1 MQYKLYIVIST
12 NYETYTYTV
21 VYSINVVIVFY
32 MQAMMINLWAS
43 EWVKDVNA
51 KRTSLVTFK
60 NTLKTKQTSLKL
72 NQQPILQNQYILMQ
86 NKRSPMQNQQTCTE
100 LTLDNLVLKKK
111 CLFYT
116 LVM

>member
-51 KRTSLVTFK
+51 KRTVQF
-60 NTLKTKQTSLKL
+60 KTKSTAYFAKSIDIDAKQTITNAK
-72 NQQPILQNQYILMQ
+72 P
-86 NKRSPMQNQQTCTE
+86 T
-100 LTLDNLVLKKK
+100 
-111 CLFYT
+111 
-116 LVM
+116 VMH